1 MNYELRAKRILVTG
15 GAGFI
20 GSHIVDRL
28 VALGSDVV
36 VLDNLSTGKLEN
48 LSQSQKNIKFIK
60 GDITNQDDLD
70 LALDGV
76 EYISHQ
82 AALKSVPDS
91 MNKPLEYNN
100 VNVTGTLKLF
110 LKAKNIGIKRI
121 VCASSSAVYGE
132 TDNFPEKESD
142 ETKPISPYAATKL
155 IVEKYSQVFNQ
166 SYGMEIINLR
176 YFNVFGPRQSL
187 DDEYAVV
194 IPKFINCLLNNKAPP
209 IYGDGN
215 QERDL
220 IYVDNVVGIN
230 IKSLEQES
238 ISSKVFNV
246 GLGIPNSVNNLFKNL
261 KNIIG
266 SKLEPDYQSLRLG
279 DVKKTHADM
288 QKAKELLNFS
298 SKVDFV
304 QGLEETVKWFREQK
318 TEDRRQKTEDRSQMS
333 EDRRF

>member
-1 MNYELRAKRILVTG
+1 MSHELRAKRILVTG

-36 VLDNLSTGKLEN
+36 VLDNLSAGKLEN
-48 LSQSQKNIKFIK
+48 LSQSQEKIKFIK
-60 GDITNQDDLD
+60 GDIKNEKDLEV
-70 LALDGV
+70 ALDGV
-76 EYISHQ
+76 EYVCHQ
-82 AALKSVPDS
+82 AALRSVPDS

-100 VNVTGTLKLF
+100 VNVTGALKLF
-110 LKAKNIGIKRI
+110 LKAKKTGIKRI
-121 VCASSSAVYGE
+121 VCASSSSVYGE
-132 TDNFPEKESD
+132 RDSFPEKESD

-194 IPKFINCLLNNKAPP
+194 IPKFINCLLNDKAPP

-220 IYVDNVVGIN
+220 IYINNVVDIN

-246 GLGIPNSVNNLFKNL
+246 GSGMPNSVNNLFKNL
-261 KNIIG
+261 KDIIG
-266 SKLEPDYQSLRLG
+266 SKIEPDYQPLRLG
-279 DVKKTHADM
+279 DVRKTYADM

-298 SKVDFV
+298 SKVDFI

-318 TEDRRQKTEDRSQMS
+318 TEDRSQMS